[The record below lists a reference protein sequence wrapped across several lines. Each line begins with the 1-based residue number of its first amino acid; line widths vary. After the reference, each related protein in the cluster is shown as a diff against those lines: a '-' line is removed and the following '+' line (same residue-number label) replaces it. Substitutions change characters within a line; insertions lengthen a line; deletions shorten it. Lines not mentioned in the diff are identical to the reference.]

1 MSNNEQV
8 MFGKDDDSTTA
19 ASVPW
24 IDDEPKVLVF
34 DVNET
39 LIDFEVMNPLFE
51 RIFGDKRVL
60 REWLGHLIMYSMTI
74 TLSGLYEDFFSLGQG
89 LLQMIGEIHHVDI
102 AQADLQE
109 LKTGML
115 TMPAHPDVEAGLQKL
130 KDAGF
135 RLVTLTNSPPNPG
148 GQSPLEH
155 AGIAHFFE
163 RQFSI
168 DRVRAYKPASQVYH
182 LVAQELDI
190 PESSCCMVAAHTW
203 DTIGAQSAGF
213 TAGLITRPGNAPL
226 PLHGLPQPNIVAAD
240 IPAFAEQLI
249 ARWRS

>member
-1 MSNNEQV
+1 MHVQGTRPVGSDEEEAIAARASTIIEGRRWEHRKRSTATGAAMPCRYTEKQVRRATVSNNEQAI
-8 MFGKDDDSTTA
+8 FSKDDDSTTV
-19 ASVPW
+19 SRVPW
-24 IDDEPKVLVF
+24 IDNEPKVLVF

-60 REWLGHLIMYSMTI
+60 REWFGRLIMYSMTI
-74 TLSGLYEDFFSLGQG
+74 TLSGLYEDVFSLGQG

-102 AQADLQE
+102 AQAELQE

-115 TMPAHPDVEAGLQKL
+115 TMPAHSDVEAGLQKL

-135 RLVTLTNSPPNPG
+135 RLVTLTNTPQNPG

-182 LVAQELDI
+182 VVA
-190 PESSCCMVAAHTW
+190 
-203 DTIGAQSAGF
+203 
-213 TAGLITRPGNAPL
+213 
-226 PLHGLPQPNIVAAD
+226 
-240 IPAFAEQLI
+240 
-249 ARWRS
+249 

>member
-1 MSNNEQV
+1 MSNNEQAI
-8 MFGKDDDSTTA
+8 FSKDEDSTTVA
-19 ASVPW
+19 RVPW
-24 IDDEPKVLVF
+24 IGDEPRVLVF

-39 LIDFEVMNPLFE
+39 LLDSEVMNPLFE
-51 RIFGDKRVL
+51 RIFGDKRAL
-60 REWLGHLIMYSMTI
+60 REWFGHLIMYSMTI
-74 TLSGLYEDFFSLGQG
+74 TLSGLYEDFFPLGQG

-115 TMPAHPDVEAGLQKL
+115 TMPAHPGVEAGPQKL

-148 GQSPLEH
+148 EQSPLEH

-168 DRVRAYKPASQVYH
+168 DRVRSYKPAPQVYH
-182 LVAQELDI
+182 LVAQELDL
-190 PESSCCMVAAHTW
+190 PASSCCKAPAHVRF
-203 DTIGAQSAGF
+203 G
-213 TAGLITRPGNAPL
+213 
-226 PLHGLPQPNIVAAD
+226 
-240 IPAFAEQLI
+240 
-249 ARWRS
+249 RSRDETMATVVHMHRE